1 MDNLTHG
8 LTGALMGQMG
18 LKKKTGLGLAALVL
32 GANLPDIDVVGLLW
46 LDGTEA
52 LGFRRGITHG
62 PIGVVLLPIGL
73 AALLWGFDRWQDGR
87 GKRPAGRDPVSF
99 KWLYIL
105 GLIGAISHSLM
116 DWLNVY
122 GVRFLYP
129 FDKSWYYGD
138 TLFII
143 DVWLWAI
150 LALGVWWSAR
160 AEKRGGAWKQTAT
173 ATMCI
178 AVAYT
183 GASWALTQ
191 VAKQNAL
198 TLVEYT
204 FQLEPME
211 VVASP
216 VPFLPINREILFRYS
231 ASEELGGGVVFGAGD
246 YTPSE
251 GTLLFTPHDRYTG
264 RERLSLDTPQDP
276 SRWEQLSRYSGFD
289 EEAAYAVGTKSSQVE
304 AFFVWSRMPEIYAVP
319 DDEGNLSFK
328 VFDQRFKDPRAVSRF
343 SIWFD
348 KNGDLMEL
356 PAP

>member
-46 LDGTEA
+46 LDSTEA

-62 PIGVVLLPIGL
+62 PIGVALLPIGL

-87 GKRPAGRDPVSF
+87 GKRPADRDPVSF

-143 DVWLWAI
+143 DLALWAL
-150 LALGVWWSAR
+150 LAISVFLSVR
-160 AEKRGGAWKQTAT
+160 AERRSGNWRRTAQIG
-173 ATMCI
+173 M
-178 AVAYT
+178 AVAVLYA
-183 GASWALTQ
+183 GLN
-191 VAKQNAL
+191 VAMTNLARSDIRMS
-198 TLVEYT
+198 
-204 FQLEPME
+204 EPYPQDY
-211 VVASP
+211 VASP
-216 VPFLPINREILFRYS
+216 AIAAFWV
-231 ASEELGGGVVFGAGD
+231 
-246 YTPSE
+246 
-251 GTLLFTPHDRYTG
+251 
-264 RERLSLDTPQDP
+264 RERILKAEDG
-276 SRWEQLSRYSGFD
+276 RWYANSWSG
-289 EEAAYAVGTKSSQVE
+289 EEFAYGYKSSDAIQCV
-304 AFFVWSRMPEIYAVP
+304 VP
-319 DDEGNLSFK
+319 DLSEDRKTNSQLDGFLTWTSAPIGERAEDGT
-328 VFDQRFKDPRAVSRF
+328 VILRDARFYDPLTRDRF
-343 SIWFD
+343 SIA
-348 KNGDLMEL
+348 L
-356 PAP
+356 PDVICIPLDGEPAAN

>member
-46 LDGTEA
+46 LDSTEA

-62 PIGVVLLPIGL
+62 PIGVLLLPIGL

-143 DVWLWAI
+143 DVWLWAL
-150 LALGVWWSAR
+150 LAVSVWWSLI
-160 AEKRGGAWKQTAT
+160 AEKKGGAWENRGLFGMLA
-173 ATMCI
+173 
-178 AVAYT
+178 
-183 GASWALTQ
+183 ALI
-191 VAKQNAL
+191 
-198 TLVEYT
+198 
-204 FQLEPME
+204 F
-211 VVASP
+211 VVANYAITFFDYNTGGRFGVPYPDRYISAP
-216 VPFLPINREILFRYS
+216 VPFAFWK
-231 ASEELGGGVVFGAGD
+231 
-246 YTPSE
+246 
-251 GTLLFTPHDRYTG
+251 
-264 RERLSLDTPQDP
+264 RERIAQLPSDRWISSEWEGNPFGFGYRHSGSIQCKLPDMSEMRKSNSQLD
-276 SRWEQLSRYSGFD
+276 
-289 EEAAYAVGTKSSQVE
+289 
-304 AFFVWSRMPEIYAVP
+304 AFLTWSRAPFADGQF
-319 DDEGNLSFK
+319 DDSVILR
-328 VFDQRFKDPRAVSRF
+328 DARFYDPLARDRF
-343 SIWFD
+343 SLALPD
-348 KNGDLMEL
+348 VKCVEL
-356 PAP
+356 AAD